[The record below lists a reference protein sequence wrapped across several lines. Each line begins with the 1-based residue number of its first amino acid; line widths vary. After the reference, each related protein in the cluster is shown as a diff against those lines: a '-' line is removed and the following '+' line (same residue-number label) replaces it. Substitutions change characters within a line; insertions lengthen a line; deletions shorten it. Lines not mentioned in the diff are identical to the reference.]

1 MPIMKTMK
9 DVLCVDKMGNGCKHC
24 KLFRKQTMMKCV
36 KGLWDRGNGTIKLSQ
51 SDYMDD
57 GTICPRVRQVLK
69 TAERC
74 EWYEGV

>member
-1 MPIMKTMK
+1 
-9 DVLCVDKMGNGCKHC
+9 
-24 KLFRKQTMMKCV
+24 MMKCI

-57 GTICPRVRQVLK
+57 GTICPRIRQVLK

-74 EWYEGV
+74 EYYTEV